1 MLCLSIGMNT
11 LLLVLVFGQTCS
23 VSVAAES
30 RTHSHTSKE
39 YQYKYDHLK
48 TKIWGPGLNS
58 KAQLPSSY
66 FYVELYLSNGT
77 RYPTSAGPLEVLLTP
92 GDGGKFRGRSSVIDR
107 KDGSYIVN
115 YRPVMPV
122 RDLSISVLLDGQH
135 LGQSPFL
142 LPGWIYQENCN
153 CPSDD
158 TNAWLKALQC
168 PESFDMLDEDLRPF
182 SDLDMR
188 KVEADVY
195 KRWPKRQGSGALMHY
210 IVKDN
215 RVYRKEVGTICGFKM
230 FSDAILLSLARKVK
244 LPDVEFFINLGDWP
258 LVKKSSTSP
267 LPIFSWCGSDS
278 TSDIILPTYDVT
290 DSTLKS
296 LSQVSLDMFT
306 VQGTDSPNW
315 SQKIPK
321 ALFRGR
327 DSRKE
332 RLELVKL
339 ARRGNNSQLIDA
351 GITAFFF
358 FPKDE
363 QLTSERINFFD
374 FFKYKYQLNIDGTV
388 AAYRFPYLMAA
399 DSLVLKQDSE
409 YYEFFYKELQPWKH
423 YVPVKRDLSD
433 VVQQVKWAIDHDE
446 EAEEIARNGR
456 TRTRELV
463 TPANIYCYYY
473 KAFLKLSSLIK
484 SKIEVQ
490 EGMEEAQHSDYFSHC
505 QCQRSS
511 SQRPGDEL

>member
-1 MLCLSIGMNT
+1 
-11 LLLVLVFGQTCS
+11 
-23 VSVAAES
+23 
-30 RTHSHTSKE
+30 
-39 YQYKYDHLK
+39 
-48 TKIWGPGLNS
+48 
-58 KAQLPSSY
+58 
-66 FYVELYLSNGT
+66 
-77 RYPTSAGPLEVLLTP
+77 
-92 GDGGKFRGRSSVIDR
+92 
-107 KDGSYIVN
+107 
-115 YRPVMPV
+115 
-122 RDLSISVLLDGQH
+122 
-135 LGQSPFL
+135 
-142 LPGWIYQENCN
+142 
-153 CPSDD
+153 
-158 TNAWLKALQC
+158 
-168 PESFDMLDEDLRPF
+168 
-182 SDLDMR
+182 
-188 KVEADVY
+188 
-195 KRWPKRQGSGALMHY
+195 
-210 IVKDN
+210 
-215 RVYRKEVGTICGFKM
+215 M
-230 FSDAILLSLARKVK
+230 FSDAILLSLVRKVK

-296 LSQVSLDMFT
+296 LSQVNLDMFT
-306 VQGTDSPNW
+306 VQGTDSLNW

-339 ARRGNNSQLIDA
+339 ARRGNNSELIDA

-374 FFKYKYQLNIDGTV
+374 FFKLNIDGTV

-433 VVQQVKWAIDHDE
+433 VVQQVKWAIDHDD

-463 TPANIYCYYY
+463 TLLTYTAITIKHFK
-473 KAFLKLSSLIK
+473 KAWKKHNTQTISLIA
-484 SKIEVQ
+484 SVSV
-490 EGMEEAQHSDYFSHC
+490 ATVSDLVMNSNLCHLSITC
-505 QCQRSS
+505 SSQQRSLIYNILREDNS
-511 SQRPGDEL
+511 ITN